1 MRLAVTRCASNRRLI
16 WLALLVVALLG
27 RGLAPEG
34 WMTAANAAGGIEVT
48 WCDGQ
53 GPMPVMIMAADGT
66 LHKKVPAKSP
76 VGDHPCAFAGM
87 AVADTA
93 PSLVAVMLPA
103 ALRND
108 VPPTNKQDATPGRGL
123 AAPPPPS
130 TGPPPLA

>member
-1 MRLAVTRCASNRRLI
+1 MALATPLRDSRRRLI

-34 WMTAANAAGGIEVT
+34 WMTTASAAGGIEVT

-53 GPMPVMIMAADGT
+53 GPMPVMVMATDGT

-76 VGDHPCAFAGM
+76 MSDHPCAFAGM

-93 PSLVAVMLPA
+93 PPPVTVVLPA
-103 ALRND
+103 ALRSD
-108 VPPTNKQDATPGRGL
+108 VPPTSEQSAIPGRGL

-130 TGPPPLA
+130 TGPPALA